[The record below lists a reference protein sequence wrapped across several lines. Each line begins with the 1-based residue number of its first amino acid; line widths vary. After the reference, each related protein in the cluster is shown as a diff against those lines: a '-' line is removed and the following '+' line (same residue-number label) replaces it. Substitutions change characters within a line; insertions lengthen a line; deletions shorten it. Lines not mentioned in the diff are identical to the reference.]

1 MASVGV
7 RVLGCTFASPVVLA
21 SGPAGF
27 GLELEGELDLSS
39 VGALTTK
46 TVTPEPLPGNPQPRL
61 VDCPCGALN
70 SIGLENAGIERFVTE
85 VMPRI
90 AKFPTRRIVS
100 LAAGTPDGIAAMLDR
115 LAGVPGIDAIELNLS
130 CPNVSGGVTGGDPDL
145 VRAFTEAGV
154 RGRQWPVLV
163 KLPGDA
169 GNLLEAGEAALVA
182 GADGLTLIN
191 TLRGLRV
198 DRSTGRPFLH
208 REIGGLS
215 GPAILPVALAR
226 VYEARRAFPDTV
238 IVGTGGVCDVGAL
251 LEMLFA
257 GADLVGVGFGVM
269 ADPELPQRLHT
280 ELIQWLDERG
290 FDGLERIVGVAHR
303 GGFDVH

>member
-1 MASVGV
+1 MVDVVVHA
-7 RVLGCTFASPVVLA
+7 LGHTFASPVVLA

-27 GLELEGELDLSS
+27 GLELEEEVDLSS

-46 TVTPEPLPGNPQPRL
+46 TVTPEPLAGNPQPRL
-61 VDCPCGALN
+61 VDCSCGALN
-70 SIGLENAGIERFVTE
+70 SIGLENPGIDRFAVE

-90 AKFPTRRIVS
+90 AELPTRLVVS
-100 LAAGTPDGIAAMLDR
+100 LAAGTPDGIASMLDR
-115 LAGVPGIDAIELNLS
+115 LTGIRGIDAIELNLS
-130 CPNVSGGVTGGDPDL
+130 CPNVSGGVTGGNPDL

-154 RGRQWPVLV
+154 RDRQWPVLV

-169 GNLLEAGEAALVA
+169 GNLLDAGAAALDA

-191 TLRGLRV
+191 TLRGLRI
-198 DRSTGRPFLH
+198 DRSAGRPFLH

-226 VYEARRAFPDTV
+226 VYEARRAFPETV
-238 IVGTGGVCDVGAL
+238 IVGTGGVCDVGGL

-257 GADLVGVGFGVM
+257 GANLVGIGFGVM
-269 ADPELPQRLHT
+269 ADPELPQRLRT
-280 ELIQWLDERG
+280 ELKDWLAEYG